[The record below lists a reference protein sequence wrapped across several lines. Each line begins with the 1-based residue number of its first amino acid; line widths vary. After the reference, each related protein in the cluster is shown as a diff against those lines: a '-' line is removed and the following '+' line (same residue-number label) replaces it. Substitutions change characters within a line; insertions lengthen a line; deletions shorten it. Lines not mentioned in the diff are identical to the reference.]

1 MLIRWFAVDQTQS
14 VSQQHS
20 WHLGKEGA
28 SEWLTQLWSPSLAL
42 LKYIS
47 VFKLWKSL
55 FWDYVGL
62 IFLEWV
68 YNTKIR
74 RMNGSFCHWS
84 WCPQIYIH
92 CSPPLQTIPTFSH
105 PFQSSLLV
113 WLTQILLTSI
123 PRSLVTVPISGLHCC
138 SWPLPIKT
146 GQWSAQSLP
155 KGIVWVLNTHQ
166 PWPHHVRAGFTSS
179 CYFLC
184 VPLHLRSL
192 KYVVAATH

>member
-28 SEWLTQLWSPSLAL
+28 PEWPTQLWSPSLAL

-47 VFKLWKSL
+47 VFKFWKSL

-74 RMNGSFCHWS
+74 RKNGSFCHWS

-92 CSPPLQTIPTFSH
+92 CFPPLQTIPTFSH
-105 PFQSSLLV
+105 PLQSSLRV
-113 WLTQILLTSI
+113 WLRSSFLAYLGLFSPCPSQAYTVALDHFLLKLGQGV
-123 PRSLVTVPISGLHCC
+123 PR
-138 SWPLPIKT
+138 
-146 GQWSAQSLP
+146 
-155 KGIVWVLNTHQ
+155 
-166 PWPHHVRAGFTSS
+166 
-179 CYFLC
+179 
-184 VPLHLRSL
+184 
-192 KYVVAATH
+192 VA